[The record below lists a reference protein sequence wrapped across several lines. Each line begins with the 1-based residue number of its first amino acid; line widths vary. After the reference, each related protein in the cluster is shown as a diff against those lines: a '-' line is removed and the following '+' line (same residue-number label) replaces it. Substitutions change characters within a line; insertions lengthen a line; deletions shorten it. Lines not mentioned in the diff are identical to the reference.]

1 MGSYML
7 SDKTRAV
14 DMDLS
19 GPVLVPADASGVRTS
34 FMIETGNPRGQRSQ
48 RSRLK
53 TRLGCEQR
61 STNK

>member
-7 SDKTRAV
+7 GDKIRAV

-19 GPVLVPADASGVRTS
+19 GLLLVPADTSGVRTS
-34 FMIETGNPRGQRSQ
+34 FMIKTGNPRDQRSQ

-53 TRLGCEQR
+53 TWLGCEQR